1 MLFISIKIYNV
12 CYIIQ
17 NDIYLHE
24 ILNIKIMLLPKIEE
38 VLVNLG
44 ENIKLARLR
53 RNYSSILVAERAGI
67 SRNTLVSIEKGKAG
81 VSIGNYIQVLF
92 VLGLEKDLEKVALDD
107 KLGRKLQD
115 AKIQTRKRAPKKK

>member
-1 MLFISIKIYNV
+1 
-12 CYIIQ
+12 
-17 NDIYLHE
+17 
-24 ILNIKIMLLPKIEE
+24 MLLPKIEE

-53 RNYSSILVAERAGI
+53 RNFSSQLVAERAGI
-67 SRNTLVSIEKGKAG
+67 SRSTLISIEKGKAG

-115 AKIQTRKRAPKKK
+115 ANIQTRKRVPKKK